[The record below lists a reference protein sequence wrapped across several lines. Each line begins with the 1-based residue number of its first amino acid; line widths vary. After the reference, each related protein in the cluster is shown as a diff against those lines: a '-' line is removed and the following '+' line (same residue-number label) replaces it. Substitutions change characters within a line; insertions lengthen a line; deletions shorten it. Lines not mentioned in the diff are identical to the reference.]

1 MHAHV
6 GFSTLTPGALDA
18 SLTRARNELLPWM
31 RAQPGLRCFTVVVSG
46 PDSFIALS
54 GWDTRAQAEQAVE
67 RFSGWSRTS
76 LGQSVTSVEN
86 HLGEVTMLHGET
98 APDRTPH
105 FGVVR
110 VATPKP
116 DAPDLTEQIRTELL
130 PLFDRQPGFNERATI
145 RTDDGRQVS
154 FIGWDSEE
162 LYEQEHPIRE
172 WAQRNIAP
180 HMSNTEVYKG
190 AIAWTVRN
198 E

>member
-1 MHAHV
+1 MYAHV
-6 GFSTLTPGALDA
+6 GFATVTPDALDTTVTSA
-18 SLTRARNELLPWM
+18 CDELLPRM
-31 RAQPGLRCFTVVVSG
+31 RGQQGLRRFTAVVSC
-46 PDSFIALS
+46 PASLIALS
-54 GWDTRAQAEQAVE
+54 GWDTRAQATLAAEVFASWVRKSRGESAIAVE
-67 RFSGWSRTS
+67 H
-76 LGQSVTSVEN
+76 
-86 HLGEVTMLHGET
+86 HLGEVILLHGET

-116 DAPDLTEQIRTELL
+116 DAPDLTAKDRAELL
-130 PLFDRQPGFNERATI
+130 PLFDRQPGFNVRVTI
-145 RTDDGRQVS
+145 RTDDGREVR

-172 WAQRNIAP
+172 WARRNIAP